1 MGYRKPHE
9 KASRHGFYPDAPGT
23 CARALI
29 LAQRRLA
36 ELGIPHC
43 PTPLSYTLSYPYA
56 QAEALAVQ
64 EREPTSK
71 ARAEVAEVWSWLRR
85 NAIF

>member
-1 MGYRKPHE
+1 MRCEGKTLVVASDAGETALPFDEIIVAVGRHARLTGYGLE
-9 KASRHGFYPDAPGT
+9 
-23 CARALI
+23 
-29 LAQRRLA
+29 

-71 ARAEVAEVWSWLRR
+71 ARAEVAEVWS
-85 NAIF
+85 